1 MNKDFLKYNWDSF
14 LALNKEDKASLFNRK
29 NKPYHCLIAK
39 QFDRAYL
46 DEIYHLTN
54 VIRAISKSKKGSL
67 FLQSTLP
74 HKKAMLYFMQPSTRT
89 YLSFRTACQILGI
102 QTSDVRD
109 SSISSEVKGESSE
122 DTLRTFSSYFDFII
136 MRHPKE
142 GMAERAA
149 WVLENS
155 DRTVPV
161 LNAGSG
167 KDQHPTQAL
176 LDIYTLRRSFE
187 DFGYLQN
194 KTIILAGD
202 LLRGRTVRSLAQ
214 LLTHFDNIKL
224 ILASPKKY
232 KMGQDVIDYLKEAK
246 TEFIETDQFKKYL
259 PEADAIYM
267 TRVQDEHDTEQF
279 KSERSLPDFS
289 LTEDDLPSL
298 KPHTAIMHPL
308 PRRDEIAPEID
319 NDPRAKYWRQERN
332 GMWSRAA
339 LMLLISGKSQEVLNY
354 WDDICKQVNHTVKA
368 LPRQKDN

>member
-1 MNKDFLKYNWDSF
+1 MNKDFLTYDWNSF
-14 LALNKEDKASLFNRK
+14 NDLSISDKVNLFNHG
-29 NKPYHCLIAK
+29 NKPYHGLLAQ
-39 QFDRAYL
+39 QFNREYL

-54 VIRAISKSKKGSL
+54 VIRAISKSKQGSL
-67 FLQSTLP
+67 YLQSLLP
-74 HKKAMLYFMQPSTRT
+74 HKRAMLYFMQPSTRT

-122 DTLRTFSSYFDFII
+122 DTLRTFSSYFDYII
-136 MRHPKE
+136 MRHTEE

-149 WVLENS
+149 WVLEHS

-167 KDQHPTQAL
+167 KDQYPTQGL

-187 DFGYLQN
+187 NHGGLKD
-194 KTIILAGD
+194 KTIMLAGD

-214 LLTHFDNIKL
+214 LLAHFDGIKL
-224 ILASPKKY
+224 ILSSPEKY
-232 KMGQDVIDYLKEAK
+232 RMKDDVIDILKKAN
-246 TEFIETDQFKKYL
+246 TEYVATDKFKDYL

-267 TRVQDEHDTEQF
+267 TRVQDEHDDAAF

-289 LTEDDLPSL
+289 LTVDDLPKL
-298 KPHTAIMHPL
+298 KEHAAILHPL
-308 PRRDEIAPEID
+308 PRRDELDPGID

-339 LMLLISGKSQEVLNY
+339 LILLIAGKDQEVLDY
-354 WDDICKQVNHTVKA
+354 WHQITRQVNHTAKA
-368 LPRQKDN
+368 FPRKK

>member
-1 MNKDFLKYNWDSF
+1 MKTHDWNDFISF
-14 LALNKEDKASLFNRK
+14 STEKKVSLLNRNER
-29 NKPYHCLIAK
+29 PYHCLLAQ
-39 QFDRAYL
+39 QFNRTFL
-46 DEIYHLTN
+46 DNIYHLTN
-54 VIRAISKSKKGSL
+54 VIRAISKSKQGSL

-109 SSISSEVKGESSE
+109 SSISSEVKGESNE

-136 MRHPKE
+136 MRHPEE

-187 DFGYLQN
+187 NYGGLKD

-214 LLTHFDNIKL
+214 MLTHFDGIKL
-224 ILASPKKY
+224 ILSSPKKFR
-232 KMGQDVIDYLKEAK
+232 MRSDVIDLLKMSSVEV
-246 TEFIETDQFKKYL
+246 IESEKFKEHL

-267 TRVQDEHDTEQF
+267 TRVQDEHDTEGF

-289 LTEDDLPSL
+289 LTEADLKVL
-298 KPHTAIMHPL
+298 KEHTAIMHPL
-308 PRRDEIAPEID
+308 PRRDELDPAID

-339 LMLLISGKSQEVLNY
+339 LMLMIAKKDEEVLQY
-354 WDDICKQVNHTVKA
+354 WHQICRQVNHTAKA
-368 LPRQKDN
+368 LPRKR

>member
-1 MNKDFLKYNWDSF
+1 MNKDFLTYDWNSF
-14 LALNKEDKASLFNRK
+14 NDLSISEKVDLFNHAK
-29 NKPYHCLIAK
+29 KPYHGLMAQ

-54 VIRAISKSKKGSL
+54 VIRAISKSKQGSL
-67 FLQSTLP
+67 FLQSLLP

-122 DTLRTFSSYFDFII
+122 DTLRTFSSYFDYII
-136 MRHPKE
+136 MRHPEE

-149 WVLENS
+149 WVLEHS

-167 KDQHPTQAL
+167 KDQHPTQGL

-187 DFGYLQN
+187 NHGGLKD

-214 LLTHFDNIKL
+214 LLTHFEGIKL
-224 ILASPKKY
+224 ILSSPEKFRMKE
-232 KMGQDVIDYLKEAK
+232 DVIKILEDSNTEYVVTDKFKEH
-246 TEFIETDQFKKYL
+246 L
-259 PEADAIYM
+259 PQADAIYM
-267 TRVQDEHDTEQF
+267 TRVQDEHDSGGE

-289 LTEDDLPSL
+289 LTVDDLSNL
-298 KPHTAIMHPL
+298 KEHVAILHPL
-308 PRRDEIAPEID
+308 PRRDELDPCID

-339 LMLLISGKSQEVLNY
+339 LIILIAGKEQEVLNY
-354 WDDICKQVNHTVKA
+354 WHDISSQVNHTAKA
-368 LPRQKDN
+368 LPRN

>member
-1 MNKDFLKYNWDSF
+1 MYKDFLTYDWNSF
-14 LALNKEDKASLFNRK
+14 NNLTVPQKVELFNHGD
-29 NKPYHCLIAK
+29 KPYHSLMAQ

-67 FLQSTLP
+67 FLQSLLP
-74 HKKAMLYFMQPSTRT
+74 HRKAMLYFMQPSTRT

-136 MRHPKE
+136 MRHPEE

-167 KDQHPTQAL
+167 KDQHPTQGL

-187 DFGYLQN
+187 NHGGLKD

-214 LLTHFDNIKL
+214 LLTHFEGIKL
-224 ILASPKKY
+224 ILSSPEKFRMKDDIIEILN
-232 KMGQDVIDYLKEAK
+232 KANTDFIVTDKFKEH
-246 TEFIETDQFKKYL
+246 L

-267 TRVQDEHDTEQF
+267 TRVQDEHDSDKF

-289 LTEDDLPSL
+289 LTVADLGVL
-298 KPHTAIMHPL
+298 KEHVAILHPL
-308 PRRDEIAPEID
+308 PRRDELDPGID

-339 LMLLISGKSQEVLNY
+339 LMLLIAQKDKEVIDY
-354 WDDICKQVNHTVKA
+354 WEEISRQVNHTASA
-368 LPRQKDN
+368 LPEK

>member
-1 MNKDFLKYNWDSF
+1 MNKDFLKYDWNSF
-14 LALNKEDKASLFNRK
+14 IELDTSEKVSLLNRN
-29 NKPYHCLIAK
+29 NKPYHSLLAK
-39 QFDRAYL
+39 QFNRKFL
-46 DEIYHLTN
+46 DDIYHMTN

-67 FLQSTLP
+67 FLQSLLP

-136 MRHPKE
+136 MRHPEE
-142 GMAERAA
+142 GMAEKAA

-187 DFGYLQN
+187 NHGGLKN

-214 LLTHFDNIKL
+214 LLTHFENIKL
-224 ILASPKKY
+224 ILASPEKF
-232 KMGQDVIDYLKEAK
+232 KMRSDVIDFLKKSSVEL
-246 TEFIETDQFKKYL
+246 IETDKFKDHL

-267 TRVQDEHDTEQF
+267 TRVQDEHDTDKF
-279 KSERSLPDFS
+279 KSESSLPDFS
-289 LTEDDLPSL
+289 LTVDDLPKL

-308 PRRDEIAPEID
+308 PRRDELAPGID

-339 LMLLISGKSQEVLNY
+339 LMIMISNKEQEVLNY
-354 WDDICKQVNHTVKA
+354 WQDICKQVNHTAKA
-368 LPRQKDN
+368 LPRT